1 MPKFFV
7 AGKVELNV
15 SKIVEAAN
23 EEEAIRK
30 AHEMLDNLNADI
42 REVELARIDDNTVQV
57 NVDDWNITWNHVNEA
72 DEDETAL
79 V

>member
-1 MPKFFV
+1 MAKFYV

-42 REVELARIDDNTVQV
+42 REVEFARIDDSTVQV
-57 NVDDWNITWNHVNEA
+57 NVDDFHIEWNYV
-72 DEDETAL
+72 DEDDEE
-79 V
+79 